1 MTHKTM
7 RYRDT
12 GLWDIHCTRRSPVVI
27 QKMLCHVV
35 PFREEVQVLISLF
48 QRS

>member
-12 GLWDIHCTRRSPVVI
+12 GLRDIHCTRSPVVI